1 MNDLIKQGLECLDKM
16 QFFGG
21 QRAGRELRMDK
32 PYDVQEKDLE
42 SFNRDIETV
51 RACIQQLEA
60 QAPKWISVEER
71 LPEAKLCVLGYGV
84 RSRAYN
90 EPDPFAGVHDVYTR
104 GEDEGWLTYWN
115 RESVDVTHWMPLPEP
130 PKEGIE

>member
-1 MNDLIKQGLECLDKM
+1 MKTPDEIKKGLEHCNPAMECDGCPYQIGNRFECINHL
-16 QFFGG
+16 
-21 QRAGRELRMDK
+21 LRDSLA
-32 PYDVQEKDLE
+32 Y
-42 SFNRDIETV
+42 
-51 RACIQQLEA
+51 IQQLEA
-60 QAPKWISVEER
+60 QVPKWISVEER